1 MSGREIHIKKQ
12 VKDVFYSFMDS
23 YFTNRDL
30 EKVLKVFSSNITNIG
45 SGNDEITLN
54 YNEAEALFKRDRQ
67 QCPNPIT
74 YQILHEKIDVISD
87 NCALYIASL
96 NSSTTINGIPYQGK
110 GYRFS
115 ILICLEDDKWCIRH
129 IHYSKAE
136 EELEE
141 GESFPIRQIEERNKK
156 LEQIVAERT
165 RELSSLNEELRKA
178 NNNILEAHIK
188 FESVFENVSDGII
201 VFNKKDQR
209 FYMVNRRICDYLGY
223 NRETFLNLWID
234 KLVPEAFISHALH
247 VLFPQQHD
255 KLSVSEVLPCVSQK
269 GELLYFD
276 VNARL
281 INIAGKEYHVAVFRD
296 ITHKRLSE
304 ELRNEM
310 EIARQASEAK
320 DLFLANISHEIR
332 TPVTGIL
339 GMTEILGRTPLNNQQ
354 KEYLDIIFDSSKI
367 LLELINDILDISK
380 IDAGKIGL
388 KEEVFDFQNMLSNM
402 KSMFEFR
409 AQQKKL
415 SFQIKIAPNIPVM
428 IRADRHR
435 LGQIFMNLINNA
447 IKFTETG
454 GVEVRVSV
462 IAHNQDAFTIKVEVH
477 DTGIG
482 IQKSQMKKL
491 FQKFSQL
498 DNSYTRS
505 VAGTGLGLVICKEL
519 VSMMG
524 GDIGVESEPLVG
536 SNFWFSFNA
545 MSCDEEVTEKEQNY
559 VFSKESCM
567 GAGILVVDDKFVN
580 QKVISIML
588 QNLGCNVDVAK
599 NGKDAI
605 DVFKHEVHKLILM
618 DIMMPVMD
626 GITSMQELHR
636 LHKKLPPIIALTANA
651 MKGDAEKYL
660 NLGFD
665 GYLAKPV
672 TEEDLQKLLQKWLN
686 EKKTPISI

>member
-1 MSGREIHIKKQ
+1 MSEQGIHIKKQ
-12 VKDVFYSFMDS
+12 VKDVFYSFMDA

-30 EKVLKVFSSNITNIG
+30 DKVLKLFSGKITNIG

-54 YNEAEALFKRDRQ
+54 YNEVEALFKRDRQ

-74 YQILHEKIDVISD
+74 YQILSEDIELISD
-87 NCALYIASL
+87 SCTLYIASL
-96 NSSTTINGIPYQGK
+96 NSSTHINGIPYQGK

-115 ILICLEDDKWCIRH
+115 MMICLEDNKWLIRH

-136 EELEE
+136 EELAE
-141 GESFPIRQIEERNKK
+141 GESFPISQLEERNKK

-165 RELSSLNEELRKA
+165 RELSSLNEELRRA

-201 VFNKKDQR
+201 VFNQKDR
-209 FYMVNRRICDYLGY
+209 NFYMVNRRICDYLGY
-223 NRETFLNLWID
+223 PREAFLNLWID
-234 KLVPEAFISHALH
+234 RLVPESFIPHALR

-255 KLSVSEVLPCVSQK
+255 KLSVSEVLPCISKSGQ
-269 GELLYFD
+269 LLYFD

-332 TPVTGIL
+332 TPVTGII
-339 GMTEILGRTPLNNQQ
+339 GMTEILGRTPLNSQQ

-388 KEEVFDFQNMLSNM
+388 KEEVFDFKNMLSNM
-402 KSMFEFR
+402 NSMFEFR
-409 AQQKKL
+409 AKQKNL
-415 SFQIKIAPNIPVM
+415 SFQINIAHNVPVM

-447 IKFTETG
+447 IKFTEKG
-454 GVEVRVSV
+454 GVEVWVSV
-462 IAHNQDAFTIKVEVH
+462 IDHEQRSFKIKADVQ

-482 IQKSQMKKL
+482 IHKSQMKKL

-519 VSMMG
+519 VCMMG
-524 GDIGVESEPLVG
+524 GDIGVESEPLSG
-536 SNFWFSFNA
+536 SNFWFTFNA
-545 MSCDEEVTEKEQNY
+545 SSCDEEETEKEKSS

-588 QNLGCNVDVAK
+588 QNLGCVVDVAK
-599 NGKDAI
+599 NGKDA
-605 DVFKHEVHKLILM
+605 VEVYKQGVHQLILM

-626 GITSMQELHR
+626 GISSMQELHR
-636 LHKKLPPIIALTANA
+636 LHQKMPPIIALTANA
-651 MKGDAEKYL
+651 MLGDAEKYL

-672 TEEDLQKLLQKWLN
+672 TEEDLQNLLQKWLN
-686 EKKTPISI
+686 EKTNIN